1 MRPRSATSP
10 AWFRRPS
17 AADMVSLDLD
27 DRARVEQLPGLVFGR
42 TYARFL
48 VEIVG
53 VPLVDD
59 EAPRSGR
66 EYQAGGERYDVRAQ
80 RVRRLGTAAYLE
92 WVWTARNGE
101 TLALLGLE
109 AEDRDDEAQRVLDA
123 LPLVRIGRKGRPAGR
138 RAYSADEL
146 RERVPAEARTLRRDR
161 VRPSYRTIAP
171 VLGLDESN
179 LKDAIRA
186 YGLDWQLLI
195 RRP

>member
-1 MRPRSATSP
+1 
-10 AWFRRPS
+10 
-17 AADMVSLDLD
+17 MVSLELD
-27 DRARVEQLPGLVFGR
+27 DRARVEQLPGTGFGHNR
-42 TYARFL
+42 EYERFL

-53 VPLVDD
+53 VPLGDD

-66 EYQAGGERYDVRAQ
+66 EYQAGGERYDIRAQ

-92 WVWTARNGE
+92 WRWTARNGA

-109 AEDRDDEAQRVLDA
+109 AEDRDGEARRVLVA
-123 LPLVRIGRKGRPAGR
+123 LPLVRIGRKGRPPGR

-146 RERVPAEARTLRRDR
+146 RERVPAVARELRRNR
-161 VRPSYRTIAP
+161 VRLSYKTVAP
-171 VLGLDESN
+171 VLVLDESN
-179 LKDAIRA
+179 LKDAIRE